1 MSPPR
6 AARRTSTIR
15 STRVEHQRS
24 SSSRPATRRRT
35 IAGIAFVSVSL
46 LAAGGLLLGQAS
58 AAMSVETSGSD
69 IAGRV
74 ILSADSSPS
83 DLLELGPGD
92 PAHWEVT
99 ARLEDAAEATVA
111 LELRRSGEIIEVPR
125 GLRVT
130 VASCGEEWTQAGAA
144 PTCEPG
150 EDRVALTPPRAGK
163 AGATPVFDIA
173 ADAPGAPAHLL
184 VTLAIDPSTGR
195 AAAERLADLGDQLA
209 LGLTPVA
216 VDGVPVARAR
226 DRAVT
231 DGLLPLLAAA
241 AIAAGVVGLSS
252 AIRLA
257 RSGTAEAKRPRTPRP
272 PGR

>member
-1 MSPPR
+1 M
-6 AARRTSTIR
+6 
-15 STRVEHQRS
+15 EHQRS

-46 LAAGGLLLGQAS
+46 LAAGGVLLGQAS
-58 AAMSVETSGSD
+58 AAMSVETSASD
-69 IAGRV
+69 LTGRV

-99 ARLEDAAEATVA
+99 ARLEDAAAATVA
-111 LELRRSGEIIEVPR
+111 LELRRSGEVIDVPR
-125 GLRVT
+125 GLQVT
-130 VASCGEEWTQAGAA
+130 VASCSQEWTQAGAS

-150 EDRVALTPPRAGK
+150 EDRVTLAPPPEAK

-173 ADAPGAPAHLL
+173 AEPAGTPAHLL

-241 AIAAGVVGLSS
+241 AIASGVVGLSS

-257 RSGTAEAKRPRTPRP
+257 RGGAADTARPRKPR
-272 PGR
+272 GSRR